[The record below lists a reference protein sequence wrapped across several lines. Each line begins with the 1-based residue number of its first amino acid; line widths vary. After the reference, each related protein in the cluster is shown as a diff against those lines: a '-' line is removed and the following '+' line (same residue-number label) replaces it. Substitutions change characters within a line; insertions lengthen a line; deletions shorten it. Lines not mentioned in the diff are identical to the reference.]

1 MFLTP
6 VILAAVCVQIPKIH
20 IDPKHPNTAVED
32 KLDKFWQ
39 KALTEVYKSHEEIF
53 AQRLREYRRGTYLPA
68 LVSGDTKS
76 KDIALT
82 FDDGPHPQFTPQL
95 LAVLKKENVTATF
108 FVIGK
113 MVELYPNLIKAED
126 AAGHVVGNHTFSH
139 VTLTHIPAEDV
150 EVEYRSCSDLVQSI
164 IGKRPKFCR
173 PPGGDYDDEVLQAAT
188 NVGLTTTLWT
198 DDPGD
203 YTSPGI
209 MTIETRT
216 LKNLRGGAII
226 LLHDGIQETI
236 DILPKLIQ
244 IARAKG
250 LNFVG
255 VDKLKPSSQ
264 DQLLTRMLSSKS

>member
-1 MFLTP
+1 VFLTSL
-6 VILAAVCVQIPKIH
+6 VVAAVSFQVPKVR

-32 KLDKFWQ
+32 RLDKYWQ

-53 AQRLREYRRGTYLPA
+53 SQRLREYRRGSMLPA
-68 LVSGDTKS
+68 LVSGDPHS

-95 LAVLKKENVTATF
+95 LAVLKRENVTATF

-113 MVELYPNLIKAED
+113 QVELYPNLIKDEN

-139 VTLTHIPAEDV
+139 VTLTHIPEEDV
-150 EVEYRSCSDLVQSI
+150 ETEYRSCSDLVQSI

-173 PPGGDYDDEVLQAAT
+173 PPGGDYDDDVLQAASNT
-188 NVGLTTTLWT
+188 GLTTTLWT

-203 YTSPGI
+203 YASPGV
-209 MTIETRT
+209 MAIETRT
-216 LKNLRGGAII
+216 IKHLKAGAII

-255 VDKLKPSSQ
+255 IDKLKPSTQ
-264 DQLLTRMLSSKS
+264 DQLLTRLLEK